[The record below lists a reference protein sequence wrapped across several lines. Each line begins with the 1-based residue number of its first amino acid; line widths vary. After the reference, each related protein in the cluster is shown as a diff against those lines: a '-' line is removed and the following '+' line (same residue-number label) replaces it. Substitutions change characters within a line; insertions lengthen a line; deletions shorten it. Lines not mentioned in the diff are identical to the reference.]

1 MFNALTAFIGSLF
14 SAMKETKV
22 IAVTT
27 IISAVVNIVLNL
39 MLIPKYG
46 ILGAAIATVAC
57 YVVMWSIRYLILSN
71 MMTFD
76 IQIKNIY
83 LCIYY

>member
-1 MFNALTAFIGSLF
+1 M
-14 SAMKETKV
+14 
-22 IAVTT
+22 TT

-39 MLIPKYG
+39 VLIPKYG

-57 YVVMWSIRYLILSN
+57 YVVMWSVRYLILRD

-76 IQIKNIY
+76 IPIKNIWLSI
-83 LCIYY
+83 LC

>member
-1 MFNALTAFIGSLF
+1 M
-14 SAMKETKV
+14 
-22 IAVTT
+22 TT

-39 MLIPKYG
+39 VLIPKYG

-57 YVVMWSIRYLILSN
+57 YVVMWSVRYLILRD

-76 IQIKNIY
+76 IPIKKTFGY
-83 LCIYY
+83 LYFVNFTSCF